1 MEDVIHWITEH
12 KEEGSL
18 NRKVSHSHPDPT
30 ANEAI
35 GNVVR
40 EERRKKHQKRKHP
53 KRKHPKRECQEKKR
67 PRIGVWRAEE
77 AKPDE
82 GE

>member
-12 KEEGSL
+12 KEENSP

-40 EERRKKHQKRKHP
+40 EERRKKHQKRKH
-53 KRKHPKRECQEKKR
+53 QEKKH

-77 AKPDE
+77 AKSDE

>member
-40 EERRKKHQKRKHP
+40 EERRKKYRSRKR
-53 KRKHPKRECQEKKR
+53 PKRECQEKKH

>member
-12 KEEGSL
+12 KEESSL
-18 NRKVSHSHPDPT
+18 NGKVSHSHPDPT
-30 ANEAI
+30 SNEAI

-40 EERRKKHQKRKHP
+40 EERRKKHSPRKRP
-53 KRKHPKRECQEKKR
+53 EREHQEKKHS
-67 PRIGVWRAEE
+67 RIGVWRAEE
-77 AKPDE
+77 AKSDE

>member
-1 MEDVIHWITEH
+1 MEDAIHWITEH

-53 KRKHPKRECQEKKR
+53 KRECQEKKR

>member
-1 MEDVIHWITEH
+1 MEDVIHWITER

-40 EERRKKHQKRKHP
+40 EERRKKHQKRKHT
-53 KRKHPKRECQEKKR
+53 KRECQEKKS

>member
-40 EERRKKHQKRKHP
+40 EERRKKHHP
-53 KRKHPKRECQEKKR
+53 RRRPKREYQEKKR
-67 PRIGVWRAEE
+67 PRIDVWRAEE

>member
-12 KEEGSL
+12 KEENPP

-40 EERRKKHQKRKHP
+40 EERRKKHRKKEHH
-53 KRKHPKRECQEKKR
+53 KKEHHEKKYT
-67 PRIGVWRAEE
+67 RIGVWRAEE
-77 AKPDE
+77 AKSDE

>member
-35 GNVVR
+35 GNVIR

-53 KRKHPKRECQEKKR
+53 KREHQEKKH

-77 AKPDE
+77 AKLDE

>member
-53 KRKHPKRECQEKKR
+53 KRECQEKKR

-82 GE
+82 RE

>member
-12 KEEGSL
+12 KDESSSH
-18 NRKVSHSHPDPT
+18 RKVSHSHPDPT

-40 EERRKKHQKRKHP
+40 EERRKKHHK
-53 KRKHPKRECQEKKR
+53 KKR
-67 PRIGVWRAEE
+67 PRVGVWRAEE
-77 AKPDE
+77 VKQDAGK
-82 GE
+82 

>member
-1 MEDVIHWITEH
+1 MEDVIHWNTEH
-12 KEEGSL
+12 KEESAP
-18 NRKVSHSHPDPT
+18 NRKVSHSHSDPT

-53 KRKHPKRECQEKKR
+53 MKRRS
-67 PRIGVWRAEE
+67 ALS
-77 AKPDE
+77 ADE
-82 GE
+82 TNRVK

>member
-1 MEDVIHWITEH
+1 MEEVIHWITEH
-12 KEEGSL
+12 KEENSP

-35 GNVVR
+35 SNVVR
-40 EERRKKHQKRKHP
+40 EERRKKHCPRKRL
-53 KRKHPKRECQEKKR
+53 KREHQEKKR

>member
-1 MEDVIHWITEH
+1 MKEVIHWITEH
-12 KEEGSL
+12 KEESPPH
-18 NRKVSHSHPDPT
+18 RKTSQSHPDPT

-35 GNVVR
+35 GHVLQ
-40 EERRKKHQKRKHP
+40 EERRKKHP
-53 KRKHPKRECQEKKR
+53 KKKR
-67 PRIGVWRAEE
+67 PRVGVWRAEE

>member
-40 EERRKKHQKRKHP
+40 EERWKKHQKRK
-53 KRKHPKRECQEKKR
+53 RPKREYQEKKR

>member
-30 ANEAI
+30 ANKAI
-35 GNVVR
+35 GNVIR
-40 EERRKKHQKRKHP
+40 EERRKDRP
-53 KRKHPKRECQEKKR
+53 KKKR

>member
-12 KEEGSL
+12 KEESPPH
-18 NRKVSHSHPDPT
+18 RRTSQSHPDPT

-40 EERRKKHQKRKHP
+40 EERRKKQRPRKRS
-53 KRKHPKRECQEKKR
+53 KREHQEKYR

>member
-12 KEEGSL
+12 KEGGSP
-18 NRKVSHSHPDPT
+18 NRKVIHSHPDPT

-40 EERRKKHQKRKHP
+40 EERRKKHHK
-53 KRKHPKRECQEKKR
+53 KKR

-82 GE
+82 GK

>member
-35 GNVVR
+35 GNMVR
-40 EERRKKHQKRKHP
+40 EERSKKHQKRKHP
-53 KRKHPKRECQEKKR
+53 KKEYQEKKH

>member
-53 KRKHPKRECQEKKR
+53 ERECQEKKR
-67 PRIGVWRAEE
+67 PCIGVWRAEE

>member
-40 EERRKKHQKRKHP
+40 EERRKKHQKRRRP
-53 KRKHPKRECQEKKR
+53 EKGIPGKETSTHR
-67 PRIGVWRAEE
+67 CLAGRGGE
-77 AKPDE
+77 A
-82 GE
+82 G

>member
-1 MEDVIHWITEH
+1 MENVIHWITEH
-12 KEEGSL
+12 KEESAL
-18 NRKVSHSHPDPT
+18 NRKVSHSHLDPT

-40 EERRKKHQKRKHP
+40 EERRKKHQKRK
-53 KRKHPKRECQEKKR
+53 RPKREHQEKHR

-82 GE
+82 RE

>member
-12 KEEGSL
+12 KEGGSP

-35 GNVVR
+35 GNVIR
-40 EERRKKHQKRKHP
+40 EERKKKHKKR
-53 KRKHPKRECQEKKR
+53 KR
-67 PRIGVWRAEE
+67 PRIGVWMAEE

-82 GE
+82 GK

>member
-12 KEEGSL
+12 KDESPSH
-18 NRKVSHSHPDPT
+18 RRVSHSHPDPT

-40 EERRKKHQKRKHP
+40 EERRKKHRPRKRS
-53 KRKHPKRECQEKKR
+53 KREHLEKHR
-67 PRIGVWRAEE
+67 PCIGVWRAEE

>member
-53 KRKHPKRECQEKKR
+53 
-67 PRIGVWRAEE
+67 RIGVWRAEE

>member
-1 MEDVIHWITEH
+1 MEEVIHWITEH
-12 KEEGSL
+12 KEESSP

-53 KRKHPKRECQEKKR
+53 KREHHEKKHPCV
-67 PRIGVWRAEE
+67 GVWRAEE
-77 AKPDE
+77 AKSDE
-82 GE
+82 RK

>member
-1 MEDVIHWITEH
+1 MEEVIHWITEH
-12 KEEGSL
+12 KEESAP

-40 EERRKKHQKRKHP
+40 EERRKKHRP
-53 KRKHPKRECQEKKR
+53 RKR
-67 PRIGVWRAEE
+67 PKKEY
-77 AKPDE
+77 
-82 GE
+82 

>member
-12 KEEGSL
+12 KEGGSP

-40 EERRKKHQKRKHP
+40 EDNQ
-53 KRKHPKRECQEKKR
+53 
-67 PRIGVWRAEE
+67 
-77 AKPDE
+77 
-82 GE
+82 

>member
-1 MEDVIHWITEH
+1 MEEVIHWITEH
-12 KEEGSL
+12 KEESAS
-18 NRKVSHSHPDPT
+18 NRKVSHSHTDPT

-40 EERRKKHQKRKHP
+40 EERRKKHCPR
-53 KRKHPKRECQEKKR
+53 KR

-82 GE
+82 RK

>member
-1 MEDVIHWITEH
+1 MEDIIHWITEP
-12 KEEGSL
+12 KEESAPH
-18 NRKVSHSHPDPT
+18 RKVSHSHPDPT

-53 KRKHPKRECQEKKR
+53 KREHHEKKHPCV
-67 PRIGVWRAEE
+67 GVWRAEE

-82 GE
+82 RE

>member
-40 EERRKKHQKRKHP
+40 EELRNRLRLQQVFLFSFP
-53 KRKHPKRECQEKKR
+53 
-67 PRIGVWRAEE
+67 
-77 AKPDE
+77 
-82 GE
+82 

>member
-12 KEEGSL
+12 KEESAP
-18 NRKVSHSHPDPT
+18 NRKVSHSHSDPT

-40 EERRKKHQKRKHP
+40 EERRKKQRP
-53 KRKHPKRECQEKKR
+53 RERPKRENYKKKH

-77 AKPDE
+77 AKTDE

>member
-12 KEEGSL
+12 KEGGSP
-18 NRKVSHSHPDPT
+18 NRKISHSHPDPT

-40 EERRKKHQKRKHP
+40 EERRKKHRPGKLS
-53 KRKHPKRECQEKKR
+53 KREHQEKHR

-82 GE
+82 RE